1 MPRDEGDASAG
12 CHSIESAIM
21 EPKDPKA
28 KPPSEAPLF
37 SDPLPKRSF
46 PATAVAIAAV
56 AVTLLAL
63 FFVLMGRR
71 SQPAPAPK
79 TLLPEAA
86 YAAHLPLTGL
96 RMSDSSSM
104 SGGRQI
110 YLEGHIA
117 NHGDRTVTGVTVQ
130 VVFAN
135 DVAMPPQIET
145 TPLSL
150 IYMQQP
156 YVDSHPLSASPLGPG
171 AEGDFRLIFEDIS
184 ENWNQQLPMVRII
197 QVETR

>member
-1 MPRDEGDASAG
+1 MKSGEDASAG
-12 CHSIESAIM
+12 RHSIESAIM

-37 SDPLPKRSF
+37 ADPLPKRSF
-46 PATAVAIAAV
+46 PTTAVAIAAV
-56 AVTLLAL
+56 AVTLLAI
-63 FFVLMGRR
+63 FFVLMSRR
-71 SQPAPAPK
+71 NQPSPSPK

-86 YAAHLPLTGL
+86 YAARLPLTGL
-96 RMSDSSSM
+96 QMSDSTSI
-104 SGGRQI
+104 SGGKQI

-145 TPLSL
+145 VPLSL
-150 IYMQQP
+150 IYMRQP
-156 YVDSHPLSASPLGPG
+156 YIDSHPLSASPLGPG
-171 AEGDFRLIFEDIS
+171 AEGDFRLIFDDIGD
-184 ENWNQQLPMVRII
+184 NWNQQLPMVRII